1 MTIPVHHLLSA
12 HNLWIIFGFFAQFV
26 FFMRF
31 VVQWYVSEKK
41 GESVVPMS
49 FWYISIAGTLLIILY
64 SYHVNDIVFF
74 VANVLSLV
82 IYFRNI
88 SLTRRGPTRGDELAS
103 EKVL

>member
-1 MTIPVHHLLSA
+1 MTHISLHHLFSS
-12 HNLWIIFGFFAQFV
+12 HDLWIVFGFFAQFV

-31 VVQWYVSEKK
+31 IVQWYVSEKK

-64 SYHVNDIVFF
+64 SYHVNDVVFF
-74 VANVLSLV
+74 VANILSLA

-88 SLTRRGPTRGDELAS
+88 SLARRGPRSRQNLEGQD
-103 EKVL
+103 

>member
-1 MTIPVHHLLSA
+1 MSIPVHHLLST

-31 VVQWYVSEKK
+31 VVQWYVSEKRGK
-41 GESVVPMS
+41 SVVPMS
-49 FWYISIAGTLLIILY
+49 FWYISIAGTVLIIFY

-88 SLTRRGPTRGDELAS
+88 SLARRRPARDEQLAS

>member
-1 MTIPVHHLLSA
+1 MNISTHHILGA

-31 VVQWYVSEKK
+31 VVQWYVSEKR

-49 FWYISIAGTLLIILY
+49 FWYISIAGTLLIIVY

-74 VANVLSLV
+74 VANVLSLA

-88 SLTRRGPTRGDELAS
+88 TLANRSMAARRVTAPEDAA
-103 EKVL
+103 